1 MKAPALSVLLSSLL
15 FLFSAAVSAQE
26 APSVLRVASYNILH
40 CSGIHDCKSVD
51 PDRTAE
57 VIRAL
62 DADVCS
68 LQEVDCK
75 MNRSGKVDQTAVL
88 AEKTDRFGT
97 FSPAINADG
106 GEYGVALLSKQSPQR
121 VEFVP
126 LPGKEEKRTLLIAE
140 FDDFVLFNT
149 HLSLK
154 HPSRVESAEIISR
167 KLSEQKKPVILT
179 GDMNVSGEEEREE
192 LFGKEWTVLTAEA
205 PTFPSDGPRAR
216 LDYILIADPTGNIPA
231 GSEHFS
237 GMVLSAKVVDAP
249 NISDHLPVLVELDRS
264 SLKPPRYP
272 IKRVRR

>member
-57 VIRAL
+57 LVRAL

-97 FSPAINADG
+97 FSPAIIADG

-237 GMVLSAKVVDAP
+237 GMVLSAKVIDAP
-249 NISDHLPVLVELDRS
+249 NISDHLPVMVELDRS
-264 SLKPPRYP
+264 SL
-272 IKRVRR
+272 